1 MPCANRKRV
10 SWCLVV
16 LPRISQY
23 SGCKKSLKSITIRTL
38 LNVIALAPTPWH
50 PHHND
55 GEPWSSWSI
64 WHGEGRALKW
74 IKWRGVRSLIWL
86 YRRHKD
92 PPRAYSALAF
102 YRHTWVCVCVLN
114 EVHHAQKQLY
124 IHKQLNNTDPAP
136 CDVYQILYSMTSN
149 IYLPRLPLT
158 PFKCHTKYIHS
169 CIWTKIDDLDM
180 QWITMPAQDY
190 SIL

>member
-1 MPCANRKRV
+1 MLPPSLMVFSIFCNPAASQARWINFNRRFGNSLNLCIWFMPCANRKRV

-114 EVHHAQKQLY
+114 EV
-124 IHKQLNNTDPAP
+124 
-136 CDVYQILYSMTSN
+136 
-149 IYLPRLPLT
+149 
-158 PFKCHTKYIHS
+158 
-169 CIWTKIDDLDM
+169 
-180 QWITMPAQDY
+180 
-190 SIL
+190 